1 MIVKMSETE
10 HICNSAKRTKTSI
23 VLTKSNEDGTTATFV
38 FLDRDVVETAEV
50 IEGAWEYDALAE
62 PSQADRI
69 EAQVTYTAMMT
80 DTLLEV

>member
-1 MIVKMSETE
+1 MIVKIDGFEYA
-10 HICNSAKRTKTSI
+10 CDRARRTKTVVVI
-23 VLTKSNEDGTTATFV
+23 TKKGADGNEYTSSFSGCNI
-38 FLDRDVVETAEV
+38 VETAEV

-62 PSQADRI
+62 PSQDDRI

>member
-1 MIVKMSETE
+1 MIVKIDGFEYV
-10 HICNSAKRTKTSI
+10 CDSAKRTKTSVI
-23 VLTKSNEDGTTATFV
+23 ITKKNDDGKEYDSSFSGCNI
-38 FLDRDVVETAEV
+38 VETAEV
-50 IEGAWEYDALAE
+50 VEGAWEYDALAE